1 MRIAALFV
9 ILAAGMAACSEGGDV
24 TPFPTSPSPPL
35 VPRPGPPGS
44 ALPPIP
50 PGIYSINGVIT
61 ESVPQGSR
69 PLSGVSVNAWVQTA
83 TIGYSY
89 MFAYGPRVTDAQG
102 RYELAGIPPGARV
115 RLQVSGP
122 GYLQQ
127 CATPEVHVNLSLRL
141 DTQLVPRASVSS
153 SPTSVPRSSPGFRQL
168 SGVVYEV
175 TAQGRRPV
183 PDSFVDY
190 EPINDFP
197 AAITFTDA
205 QGRFLLCGI
214 PEVGNSWIAAAI
226 GVGRF
231 AYVMVPPGPDAS
243 VDIEIR

>member
-1 MRIAALFV
+1 MRIAVLLV
-9 ILAAGMAACSEGGDV
+9 ILVAGVAACSEGGGV

-44 ALPPIP
+44 TFPPIP
-50 PGIYSINGVIT
+50 PGIYSLSGVIT

-102 RYELAGIPPGARV
+102 RYELAGIPAGARV
-115 RLQVSGP
+115 RLQVSGQ
-122 GYLQQ
+122 GYVQQ
-127 CATPEVHVNLSLRL
+127 CATPEVHVNLSIRL
-141 DTQLVPRASVSS
+141 DATLVPRASVSS
-153 SPTSVPRSSPGFRQL
+153 SPASMPRSSPGFRQI

-190 EPINDFP
+190 EPISDVP

-214 PEVGNSWIAAAI
+214 PEAGNSLIGASI

-231 AYVMVPPGPDAS
+231 AYVTVPPGPDAS
-243 VDIEIR
+243 IDIEIR

>member
-9 ILAAGMAACSEGGDV
+9 ILVAGTAACSEPSDV

-35 VPRPGPPGS
+35 APRPAGGPPF
-44 ALPPIP
+44 PFP
-50 PGIYSINGVIT
+50 PGIYVIDGVIT
-61 ESVPQGSR
+61 ESAQGGR
-69 PLSGVSVNAWVQTA
+69 PLSGISVSAWVQTA
-83 TIGYSY
+83 TIGFSY

-102 RYELAGIPPGARV
+102 HYELAGIPAGARV
-115 RLQVSGP
+115 RLQLFAP
-122 GYLQQ
+122 GYVQQ
-127 CATPEVHVNLSLRL
+127 CAAPEVHANLSLQL
-141 DTQLVPRASVSS
+141 DAQVVPRTSVSS
-153 SPTSVPRSSPGFRQL
+153 SPASVPQSSPGFRQI

-197 AAITFTDA
+197 AALTYTDA

-214 PEVGNSWIAAAI
+214 PEAGDSWISGSI
-226 GVGRF
+226 GGGRF
-231 AYVMVPPGPDAS
+231 AYVKVPPGPDAS
-243 VDIEIR
+243 VDIEVR

>member
-1 MRIAALFV
+1 MRIAVLFV
-9 ILAAGMAACSEGGDV
+9 LLVAGGVAACSEGGDV

-35 VPRPGPPGS
+35 VPRPGPPF
-44 ALPPIP
+44 PIP
-50 PGIYSINGVIT
+50 PGIYSVYGVIT
-61 ESVPQGSR
+61 ESEGSR
-69 PLSGVSVNAWVQTA
+69 PLSGVSVNAWVQTP

-102 RYELAGIPPGARV
+102 RYELAGIPAGARV
-115 RLQVSGP
+115 RLQVSGQ

-153 SPTSVPRSSPGFRQL
+153 SAASVPWHSPGFRHI

-190 EPINDFP
+190 EPVSDSP

-214 PEVGNSWIAAAI
+214 PEAGDSLIGAAI

-231 AYVMVPPGPDAS
+231 AYVMVPPGPDAT